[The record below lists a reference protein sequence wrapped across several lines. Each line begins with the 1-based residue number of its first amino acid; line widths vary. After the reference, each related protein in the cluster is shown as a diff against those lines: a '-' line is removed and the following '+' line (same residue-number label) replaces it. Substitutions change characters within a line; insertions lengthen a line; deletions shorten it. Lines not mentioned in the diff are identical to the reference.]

1 MENSILFNKIDK
13 YLYKLFNNPSKEIYH
28 DKINYYSNQI
38 GGTIPTKLLLGKFFY
53 TDVDISIGKN
63 GRLVFETQEPSNN
76 GIYPNRFIYYY
87 LDNQNMVEEKILNMN
102 QRFDPGK
109 GNDNNKNYNI
119 NQAINN
125 LKYYILKD
133 KGIIAFNIDNQAI
146 QGSLENN
153 TLLSVAASI
162 GYKYRL
168 NPLNPNIGAQFYI
181 DSNNTMYSMKTND
194 LTGTTQTGFN
204 NPSNFGYG
212 FRPMMPGYG
221 MY

>member
-1 MENSILFNKIDK
+1 MDKLDNINKIDK
-13 YLYKLFNNPSKEIYH
+13 IDKYVYKFLNNPSKNIYQ
-28 DKINYYSNQI
+28 DKINYYSNQV

-53 TDVDISIGKN
+53 TDVDISAMTN
-63 GRLVFETQEPSNN
+63 ARLVFETQEPSNN
-76 GIYPNRFIYYY
+76 GVYPNRFIYYY
-87 LDNQNMVEEKILNMN
+87 LDNQNMVEEKVLNTN

-125 LKYYILKD
+125 LKYYILRD

-153 TLLSVAASI
+153 TLLSVSASI
-162 GYKYRL
+162 NMKYRM

-181 DSNNTMYSMKTND
+181 DSNNTMYSMRTND
-194 LTGTTQTGFN
+194 LTGVAQTGYN

-212 FRPMMPGYG
+212 YGFRPMM
-221 MY
+221 